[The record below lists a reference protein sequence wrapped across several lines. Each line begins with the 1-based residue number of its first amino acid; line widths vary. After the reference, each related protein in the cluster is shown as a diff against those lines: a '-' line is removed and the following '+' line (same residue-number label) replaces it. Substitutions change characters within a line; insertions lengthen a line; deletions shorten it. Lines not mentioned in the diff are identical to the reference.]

1 MSMALPGAGSPSP
14 AKQGWEMQVKHARIA
29 ALPRPKNRRC
39 KASFMAAQDN
49 QTGSDQQAP
58 MLGSVAT
65 LAPGSIIGGTWIIE
79 RVLGKGGM
87 GTVWLARHQ
96 RLANKRSAIKVL
108 HGTGLT
114 DEAYVRFA
122 REAEISTKIGHP
134 NIVDVLDLA
143 ALDSGEPYIV
153 LEFLQGEVL
162 RDKLKRQATLTF
174 DEVCAI
180 TRQIGSALLAA
191 HRHEV
196 VHRDLKPENVF
207 LVPTDSG
214 GTIHETVKVLDFG
227 ISKLRG
233 SQTVQTQE
241 AVLLGTPQYMAPEQA
256 MGRNN
261 EIDGRSDQ
269 FALAVMVYEMLTGAP
284 PWVADTPIGLLFQIV
299 HSPTP
304 PLAAKAPQ
312 VPAYALQAIERALSK
327 KADDRYADIG
337 DFVAALTGQALQS
350 LDPRKGGAVESGAVV
365 RVNTQNG
372 APTQQDLNDVT
383 FDGTQPLG
391 TDVTFDGSAAV
402 TAQTAA
408 GDVATPAALL
418 LAPRAAIASVAD
430 APVAPVQPVQVGAAR
445 PEVADVVGAT
455 PSAQAPTVAASGA
468 AAASDRVPT
477 GANAKWLAIGAIGVA
492 AVLGGVMTISGG
504 KGQVSSAVAPA
515 VVPAPVP
522 AVVPPASAPPPVA
535 AAHAS
540 ARAPAIANDKQA
552 VVPSEAAK
560 PLEIAQAPAAV
571 TASDQ
576 AAPSRAAGEKAAVEH
591 AHPHAGPS
599 EIAAKTAPAVPDE
612 VVTAEIALKN
622 GKVGEAEK
630 AATHSLLTARTSRAF
645 AVLTLVHCKRG
656 DLGGAQTWFGQM
668 SAGKAAV
675 KRACATD
682 GVVL

>member
-1 MSMALPGAGSPSP
+1 
-14 AKQGWEMQVKHARIA
+14 
-29 ALPRPKNRRC
+29 
-39 KASFMAAQDN
+39 MAAKDN
-49 QTGSDQQAP
+49 QTGSNQQAP

-65 LAPGSIIGGTWIIE
+65 LAPGSIVGGTWIME

-96 RLANKRSAIKVL
+96 RLANKRAAIKVL

-134 NIVDVLDLA
+134 NIVDVIDLA

-162 RDKLKRQATLTF
+162 RDKLRRQATLTF

-207 LVPTDSG
+207 LVPSDSG

-304 PLAAKAPQ
+304 ALTAKAPQ
-312 VPAYALQAIERALSK
+312 VPAYAMQALEKALSK
-327 KADDRYADIG
+327 KADDRYSDIG
-337 DFVAALTGQALQS
+337 DFVAALTGLALQS
-350 LDPRKGGAVESGAVV
+350 LDPRKGGAFESGAVV

-372 APTQQDLNDVT
+372 APTQQDFNDIT

-391 TDVTFDGSAAV
+391 TDVAFDGSAAV
-402 TAQTAA
+402 TAQAAA

-418 LAPRAAIASVAD
+418 LAAI
-430 APVAPVQPVQVGAAR
+430 APVAPGGDAAVAAGEKAQPAPPAAEVVAVVAMPSVQP
-445 PEVADVVGAT
+445 
-455 PSAQAPTVAASGA
+455 PTVAGNFMPVAPDRSPAGA
-468 AAASDRVPT
+468 H
-477 GANAKWLAIGAIGVA
+477 AKWLAIGAIGVA
-492 AVLGGVMTISGG
+492 AVLGGVFTIGGG
-504 KGQVSSAVAPA
+504 KEQALSAVAP
-515 VVPAPVP
+515 VVASAPAP
-522 AVVPPASAPPPVA
+522 AVASPASAPPPVA
-535 AAHAS
+535 AAHVP
-540 ARAPAIANDKQA
+540 ARAPLITNDKKVFVA
-552 VVPSEAAK
+552 AEAAK

-571 TASDQ
+571 TESDQ
-576 AAPSRAAGEKAAVEH
+576 AASSRAAAEKRLPEH
-591 AHPHAGPS
+591 AHPRAGTN
-599 EIAAKTAPAVPDE
+599 EIAAKAAPPVPDE
-612 VVTAEIALKN
+612 VVTAETALKN
-622 GKVGEAEK
+622 GKLGEAEK

-645 AVLTLVHCKRG
+645 AILTLVHCQRG

-668 SAGKAAV
+668 SAGKGAV
-675 KRACATD
+675 KRACAAD

>member
-1 MSMALPGAGSPSP
+1 M
-14 AKQGWEMQVKHARIA
+14 
-29 ALPRPKNRRC
+29 
-39 KASFMAAQDN
+39 QDN
-49 QTGSDQQAP
+49 QTGSNQQAP
-58 MLGSVAT
+58 SQGSVAT
-65 LAPGSIIGGTWIIE
+65 LAPGSLIGGTWLIE
-79 RVLGKGGM
+79 RILGKGGM

-134 NIVDVLDLA
+134 NIVDVIDLA

-162 RDKLKRQATLTF
+162 RDKLLRQRQLPF
-174 DEVCAI
+174 EEVCAI

-284 PWVADTPIGLLFQIV
+284 PWVADSPIGLLFQIV

-304 PLAAKAPQ
+304 DLAAKAPQ
-312 VPAYALQAIERALSK
+312 VPGHALRAIQKALSK

-350 LDPRKGGAVESGAVV
+350 IDPRKSGAFESGAVV

-383 FDGTQPLG
+383 FDGSQPAAM
-391 TDVTFDGSAAV
+391 DVTFDGSAAV
-402 TAQTAA
+402 APAPIAA
-408 GDVATPAALL
+408 MTQ
-418 LAPRAAIASVAD
+418 
-430 APVAPVQPVQVGAAR
+430 APVAAPENAIAAEPAMR
-445 PEVADVVGAT
+445 ALPAA
-455 PSAQAPTVAASGA
+455 TVAANGA
-468 AAASDRVPT
+468 AVAVTRAPT
-477 GANAKWLAIGAIGVA
+477 GGNAKWLAIGAIGVA
-492 AVLGGVMTISGG
+492 AVIGGVIAVGGG
-504 KGQVSSAVAPA
+504 KDLAPSVVAPA
-515 VVPAPVP
+515 V
-522 AVVPPASAPPPVA
+522 APPSPA
-535 AAHAS
+535 ATPPQ
-540 ARAPAIANDKQA
+540 AP
-552 VVPSEAAK
+552 
-560 PLEIAQAPAAV
+560 AQAPAPPAHATARGPAVIAEKPALVPAAAPQVAQTEKLAVAV
-571 TASDQ
+571 TETEQ
-576 AAPSRAAGEKAAVEH
+576 PTPTRTAGEKPVAEHLRPRGGPIDPIVKAAGTVV
-591 AHPHAGPS
+591 
-599 EIAAKTAPAVPDE
+599 AVPEE
-612 VVTAEIALKN
+612 VAAAEAAFKSGRLA
-622 GKVGEAEK
+622 EAEK
-630 AATHSLLTARTSRAF
+630 AATHSLLTAKTARAF
-645 AVLTLVHCKRG
+645 AILTLVHCKRG
-656 DLGGAQTWFGQM
+656 DLGGAQIWFGQM
-668 SAGKAAV
+668 SAGKGAV
-675 KRACATD
+675 KRACAAD
-682 GVVL
+682 GVSL